1 MVLLGFDPGR
11 DKCGLALVESD
22 GEIILR
28 EVVSSQRAILT
39 IKKWCQTYAVE
50 KIIMG
55 DKTTSK
61 QWRDDLQKE
70 LPNFSIVMVDESN
83 STLEARERYWE
94 LSPPQGLMRFLP
106 KGMRVPPCP
115 VDDIVAVIL
124 VERFQLFL

>member
-11 DKCGLALVESD
+11 DKCGLALVGSD

-28 EVVSSQRAILT
+28 EVVNSQKAILT

-50 KIIMG
+50 QMIMG

-61 QWRDDLQKE
+61 QWRDYLHGE
-70 LPNFSIVMVDESN
+70 FPNFSIVMVDESN

-94 LSPPQGLMRFLP
+94 LSPPRGLMRLVP

-124 VERFQLFL
+124 VERFQN

>member
-11 DKCGLALVESD
+11 DKCGLALVEGD

-28 EVVSSQRAILT
+28 EVVNSQRAIFT

-50 KIIMG
+50 QIIMG

-61 QWRDDLQKE
+61 QWRDSLQKE

-94 LSPPQGLMRFLP
+94 LFPPQGLMRLIP

-124 VERFQLFL
+124 VERFQN

>member
-11 DKCGLALVESD
+11 DKCGLALVGSD

-28 EVVSSQRAILT
+28 EVVNSQKAIFS
-39 IKKWCQTYAVE
+39 IKKWCKTYAVE
-50 KIIMG
+50 QIIMG

-61 QWRDDLQKE
+61 QWRDYLHE
-70 LPNFSIVMVDESN
+70 EFPNFSIVMVDESN

-94 LSPPQGLMRFLP
+94 LSPPRGLMRLVP

-124 VERFQLFL
+124 VERFQN